1 MDKRTSEHL
10 EKMSKM
16 NLDHKVEL
24 LLDKQIVFLETLVDG
39 KKEEISALKEELRV
53 EKAFN
58 EGIRYLCDYWLNEAV
73 DRGSAII
80 KYNKLPLYKRIFK
93 KVELLPWNTQ

>member
-24 LLDKQIVFLETLVDG
+24 LLDKQIVFLETLVEG
-39 KKEEISALKEELRV
+39 QKEEIAALKEELRV

-58 EGIRYLCDYWLNEAV
+58 EGVKYLCDYWLNEAEA
-73 DRGSAII
+73 RGSAITE
-80 KYNKLPLYKRIFK
+80 YNELPIYKRIFK